1 MTFKDYFSKT
11 FETSDNHHI
20 PSLKTH
26 YYRCRKDDVSDAVFK
41 VLKSFKA
48 IVRDYNEERGEIVCD
63 AADFSGIITITAVT
77 FTEIACDIKVLTYN
91 FLPTAK
97 GKKVI
102 EKFYGELDKLV
113 PLKGVG
119 LHASF

>member
-1 MTFKDYFSKT
+1 MTFKHYFSKT

-20 PSLKTH
+20 STLKTH
-26 YYRCRKDDVSDAVFK
+26 YYRCRKDDVADAVFK
-41 VLKSFKA
+41 VLKAFKA
-48 IVRDYNEERGEIVCD
+48 IVRDYNEDRGEIVCD
-63 AADFSGIITITAVT
+63 AVDFSGIITITAVT